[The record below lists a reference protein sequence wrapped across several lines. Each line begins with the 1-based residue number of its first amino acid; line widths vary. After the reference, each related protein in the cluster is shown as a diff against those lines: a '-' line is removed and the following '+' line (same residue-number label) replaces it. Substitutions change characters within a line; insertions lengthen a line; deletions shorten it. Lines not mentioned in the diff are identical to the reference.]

1 MTDHDLD
8 VNLPEFQAAVLDES
22 HTRPVVVDFWAP
34 WCGPCKSLK
43 PILEKLAAEYGGK
56 FRLAKVNADDNQ
68 ALSQQYGVRGI
79 PAVKAFVNGE
89 MVDEFS
95 GALPE
100 AEVRAFLDRLI
111 PSQADELRA
120 QAAAACAA
128 GDHGA
133 ALQLLADASKL
144 DPQHIGIR
152 LDAAEIM
159 LDLGEADEAQRLLG
173 SVQDDADPRVPQLKA
188 RLQFLGAAGAD
199 EVALQA
205 RIAADGNDLDARLAL
220 ANLAIAGQRYE
231 DGMEQLLEIVRRDRG
246 FQDDVGIRLDA
257 AEIMLDLREAEEAQR
272 LIGNMED
279 DADPRVPHLK
289 ARLQFLGAAGADEM
303 ALQARIAADAN
314 DLEARLALAKLA
326 IAGQR
331 YEDGMEQLLEIV
343 RRDRGF
349 QDDVGRTTLLTVFDL
364 LGGGELV
371 SRYRRL
377 LASVLN

>member
-1 MTDHDLD
+1 MSDFDLD
-8 VNLPEFQAAVLDES
+8 VHLADFQAAVLDES
-22 HTRPVVVDFWAP
+22 RTRPVVVDFWAP

-111 PSQADELRA
+111 PGPADALRA
-120 QAAAACAA
+120 QAAAARTA
-128 GDHGA
+128 GDQGA
-133 ALQLLADASKL
+133 ALQLLAEASKQ
-144 DPQHIGIR
+144 DPQHLGVR

-159 LDLGEADEAQRLLG
+159 LDLSEADEARRLIG
-173 SVQDDADPRVPQLKA
+173 SVPDDADPRVPQLKA

-199 EVALQA
+199 EAALQA
-205 RIAADGNDLDARLAL
+205 RIAADGNDLEARLAL

-231 DGMEQLLEIVRRDRG
+231 EGMEHLLEIVRRDRG
-246 FQDDVGIRLDA
+246 FQDD
-257 AEIMLDLREAEEAQR
+257 
-272 LIGNMED
+272 IG
-279 DADPRVPHLK
+279 RK
-289 ARLQFLGAAGADEM
+289 
-303 ALQARIAADAN
+303 
-314 DLEARLALAKLA
+314 
-326 IAGQR
+326 
-331 YEDGMEQLLEIV
+331 
-343 RRDRGF
+343 
-349 QDDVGRTTLLTVFDL
+349 TLLSVFNL

>member
-1 MTDHDLD
+1 MSDHDLD
-8 VNLPEFQAAVLDES
+8 VGVADFQQHVLDDS
-22 HTRPVVVDFWAP
+22 MHRPVVVDFWAP

-43 PILEKLAAEYGGK
+43 PLLEKLAAEYGGK

-100 AEVRAFLDRLI
+100 AEVRAFLDRLV

-120 QAAAACAA
+120 QAAAARVA

-133 ALQLLADASKL
+133 ALQLLAEASKL
-144 DPQHIGIR
+144 NPEHVGIR

-159 LDLGEADEAQRLLG
+159 LDLSEADEARRLLG
-173 SVQDDADPRVPQLKA
+173 SVADDADPRVPQLKA
-188 RLQFLGAAGAD
+188 RLQFLGAAGVD
-199 EVALQA
+199 EGALQA
-205 RIAADGNDLDARLAL
+205 RISADGNDLDARLAL

-231 DGMEQLLEIVRRDRG
+231 DGMEQLLEIVRRDRS
-246 FQDDVGIRLDA
+246 
-257 AEIMLDLREAEEAQR
+257 
-272 LIGNMED
+272 
-279 DADPRVPHLK
+279 
-289 ARLQFLGAAGADEM
+289 
-303 ALQARIAADAN
+303 
-314 DLEARLALAKLA
+314 
-326 IAGQR
+326 
-331 YEDGMEQLLEIV
+331 
-343 RRDRGF
+343 F
-349 QDDVGRTTLLTVFDL
+349 QDDVGRKTLLSVFNL